1 MIYPGLISSLW
12 LHIWPNYCHVILLTP
27 NWPEIPSLT
36 GSHPSS
42 FSDQSSICLFL
53 ELIYTHIYLYNH
65 FLIESDILMQTE
77 NNLNEW
83 EGEAG
88 VMKEKW
94 SVFCFHL
101 TAGLQCAVCWWAGPD
116 LHSVS
121 RVQDLSGWTSH
132 RSPHYLGGGD
142 SDSEGVWWE
151 RSDMH
156 LTSLQNIE
164 PGRSEEYHGW
174 DTECN

>member
-1 MIYPGLISSLW
+1 MIAGLW

-77 NNLNEW
+77 NNLDEW

-116 LHSVS
+116 LHTVS
-121 RVQDLSGWTSH
+121 RVQDLSGWTSRH
-132 RSPHYLGGGD
+132 SPHYLEGGD
-142 SDSEGVWWE
+142 SGSEGRWWE
-151 RSDMH
+151 RRDMH

-174 DTECN
+174 ETECN